1 MSEFH
6 EYLRQALKKVDITN
20 TGKDEHV
27 IEDYNIFAEIA
38 EMIIDA
44 RNERGI
50 TQGQLADIT
59 GVSQAN
65 ISKFETGNSKP
76 NILTLKK
83 IADGLGKRL
92 VITMISREDEE

>member
-1 MSEFH
+1 MSDFQA
-6 EYLRQALKKVDITN
+6 YLQQALKKV
-20 TGKDEHV
+20 EV
-27 IEDYNIFAEIA
+27 IKEKKEEQVEDYDIFSEIA

-65 ISKFETGNSKP
+65 ISKFETGSSKP

-92 VITMISREDEE
+92 VIAMVSGEDEE